1 MYIEEDEKMKDMKS
15 IIGRI
20 IIAFIAFIVIITIY
34 GLKGNTGEDNRRI
47 RQDQDRMVQFVLENI
62 QLKNGEEIE
71 KIKFLEFDKDISS
84 GMWRAKLEINSK
96 YRIALSE
103 NDLGEEIKISLS
115 DPNEIATS
123 KEKIISRDINKI
135 KIEYF

>member
-1 MYIEEDEKMKDMKS
+1 MKDMKA

-20 IIAFIAFIVIITIY
+20 ILAFLAFIVIITIY
-34 GLKGNTGEDNRRI
+34 GLKGNTGEDNKRI

-62 QLKNGEEIE
+62 QLKNYEEIE

-115 DPNEIATS
+115 DPNEIETS
-123 KEKIISRDINKI
+123 KEKIISRNINNI
-135 KIEYF
+135 KIEYL

>member
-1 MYIEEDEKMKDMKS
+1 MKDMKS

-47 RQDQDRMVQFVLENI
+47 RQDKDRMVQFVLENI
-62 QLKNGEEIE
+62 QLKNSEEIE

-103 NDLGEEIKISLS
+103 NDLGEEIKISSS

-135 KIEYF
+135 KIE

>member
-1 MYIEEDEKMKDMKS
+1 MKDMKS

-20 IIAFIAFIVIITIY
+20 ILAFIAFIFIITIY
-34 GLKGNTGEDNRRI
+34 GLKGNTGEDKKKI
-47 RQDQDRMVQFVLENI
+47 KQDQERMVQIVLEKI
-62 QLKNGEEIE
+62 QLKNDEEIE
-71 KIKFLEFDKDISS
+71 KIKFLEFDKDITS

-115 DPNEIATS
+115 DPNEIETS
-123 KEKIISRDINKI
+123 KEKIIGRNINNI
-135 KIEYF
+135 KIAYF

>member
-1 MYIEEDEKMKDMKS
+1 MKDMLT
-15 IIGRI
+15 I
-20 IIAFIAFIVIITIY
+20 IIRTILAIVAIFVIIIVFAVGT
-34 GLKGNTGEDNRRI
+34 NSSEDKRKI

-62 QLKNGEEIE
+62 QLKTGEEIE

-115 DPNEIATS
+115 DPNEIETS
-123 KEKIISRDINKI
+123 KEKIISRNINNI

>member
-1 MYIEEDEKMKDMKS
+1 MKEMKS

-20 IIAFIAFIVIITIY
+20 ILAFIAFIVIITIY
-34 GLKGNTGEDNRRI
+34 VLKGNTGEDNRRI

-115 DPNEIATS
+115 DPNEIAIS

>member
-1 MYIEEDEKMKDMKS
+1 MKDMKS
-15 IIGRI
+15 IVGRI
-20 IIAFIAFIVIITIY
+20 ILAFIAFIVIITIY
-34 GLKGNTGEDNRRI
+34 GLKGNTGEDNKRI

-62 QLKNGEEIE
+62 QLKNDEEIE

-103 NDLGEEIKISLS
+103 NDLGEEIKISLF
-115 DPNEIATS
+115 DLNELHIL

>member
-1 MYIEEDEKMKDMKS
+1 MYIEEAEKMKDMKS